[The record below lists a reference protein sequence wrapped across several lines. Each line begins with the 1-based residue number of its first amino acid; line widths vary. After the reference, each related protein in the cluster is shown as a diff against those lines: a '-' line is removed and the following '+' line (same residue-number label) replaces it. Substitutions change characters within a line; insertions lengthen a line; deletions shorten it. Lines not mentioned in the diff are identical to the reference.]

1 MTVTGVPGRA
11 RHERLRGVVLLNSDE
26 HPVPASIRVLAISD
40 SDSYLKWACATLDRL
55 GPADDTGLSRA
66 AMIVKTPIA
75 PTTGQIAAA
84 VAGSSVVRP
93 PVLSL
98 RELGKRIREDVPD
111 IVLIAA
117 TGPVAEVVARVI
129 VRVSGAKRPALVTG
143 LPGMALPA
151 TNEGTGWR
159 RWCDAFVVHS
169 RREIDAYREAF
180 AAHGVAP
187 DVPLAHLPFL
197 EHTAQNLGTEAVKRV
212 VFAAQAKVPG
222 NQPDRITL
230 LNRLARLSDDGFEVV
245 VKLRARKGER
255 QTHNEV
261 YPYSDLWEAEHER
274 LGHSRTALR
283 FVDGPMA
290 EWLQPGTALMTVS
303 STAAMESLALGL
315 STAIIDDF
323 GVTPELLNA
332 PFVGSG
338 CVMSVSD
345 AAAIFRAGGPEPDPV
360 WLDEN
365 YLHGG
370 ESELPASV
378 RRLAGRRAA
387 GQLARLRDVEPW
399 IRSRYVRIALQMYLP
414 KFLYDV
420 IRLSTRPV
428 RLLFLDK
435 KA

>member
-1 MTVTGVPGRA
+1 M
-11 RHERLRGVVLLNSDE
+11 VLLNSDE
-26 HPVPASIRVLAISD
+26 HAAPASIRVLAVAD

-55 GPADDTGLSRA
+55 GPADDAGLSRS

-93 PVLSL
+93 SVLSL
-98 RELGKRIREDVPD
+98 RELGRRIREDVPD
-111 IVLIAA
+111 VVLIAA
-117 TGPVAEVVARVI
+117 TGPVAEVLARVI
-129 VRVSGAKRPALVTG
+129 VRATGDRRPALVTG

-151 TNEGTGWR
+151 TREGTARR

-169 RREIDAYREAF
+169 RREIEAYREAF
-180 AAHGVAP
+180 ALQGVAP
-187 DVPLAHLPFL
+187 DVPLAQLPFL
-197 EHTAQNLGTEAVKRV
+197 EHTSQNLGTEAVKRV
-212 VFAAQAKVPG
+212 VFAAQAKVPD
-222 NQPDRITL
+222 NQPDRVTL
-230 LNRLARLSDDGFEVV
+230 LDRLARLSEDGFEVI

-255 QTHNEV
+255 QTHNEA
-261 YPYSDLWEAEHER
+261 YPYDDLWDAEHAR
-274 LGHSRTALR
+274 LGHDRAALH

-323 GVTPELLNA
+323 GVTPELLNE
-332 PFVGSG
+332 PFAGSG
-338 CVMSVSD
+338 CVMSVAD
-345 AAAIFRAGGPEPDPV
+345 AAVAFRAGGPDPDPT

-387 GQLARLRDVEPW
+387 GDLTELRDVKPW
-399 IRSRYVRIALQMYLP
+399 QRSRYIRMALQMYLP

-420 IRLSTRPV
+420 VRLATRPV